1 MKPIA
6 KTLLHDSF
14 RAAITLKGV
23 DGLLE
28 MAGGVLLWFVKPEFL
43 TRGVR
48 RLLLHELS
56 KNPHDYIA
64 THLLHSTMKL
74 AAADPAF
81 ASIYLVTHGLIK
93 ALLVIALWFDKIW
106 AYPLTIFV
114 FGAFAVYQT
123 YRFVITHSTFMAI
136 LTVFDVLII
145 YLTWME
151 FREQKRRRS
160 AARAAASSAPVLN

>member
-1 MKPIA
+1 LKSIA

-14 RAAITLKGV
+14 RAGITVKGI

-28 MAGGVLLWFVKPEFL
+28 AFGGLLVWFVKPEAL

-74 AAADPAF
+74 AAADPVF
-81 ASIYLVTHGLIK
+81 ASMYLISHGLTK
-93 ALLVIALWFDKIW
+93 ALLVLALWFDKLW
-106 AYPLTIFV
+106 AYPLTIVV
-114 FGAFAVYQT
+114 FGAFAIYQT
-123 YRFVITHSTFMAI
+123 YRFFLTHSSFMAI

-145 YLTWME
+145 YLTFME
-151 FREQKRRRS
+151 FREQARKRK
-160 AARAAASSAPVLN
+160 SSADDSRKPAAN